1 MKFIS
6 CVRKL
11 LCKDVKDKIGS
22 EKIST
27 ATKNIISERERGGG
41 EEGGRMGERQV
52 EMTDI
57 PFISAR
63 EKYGMIE
70 NLCGVNTSKFDN
82 IFLYL

>member
-1 MKFIS
+1 MA
-6 CVRKL
+6 KL
-11 LCKDVKDKIGS
+11 VQR
-22 EKIST
+22 E
-27 ATKNIISERERGGG
+27 NIHGYQKQNMRERGEGG

-63 EKYGMIE
+63 EKYGMSE